1 MIRNGQANLQQA
13 RLAQQLILEAAVDAT
28 VNPEAPMKLAILDNK
43 IAEGDF
49 EQNVEVPIDMSDSEK
64 TQYSNEWQS

>member
-13 RLAQQLILEAAVDAT
+13 RLAQQLILEAAVDAA
-28 VNPEAPMKLAILDNK
+28 VDPEAPMKLAILNNA

-49 EQNVEVPIDMSDSEK
+49 KQNVEVPIDMSDSKK
-64 TQYSNEWQS
+64 TQYSNEW